1 MGCGGCCRYFPCLR
15 FTIGILTFLA
25 FLMGILS
32 FMAPAWLERD
42 ILTDSRD
49 AQLADYE
56 TYAYG
61 VLSSGGVYKIYDPVT
76 KDGVKKVKETKYVWQ
91 FNDNW
96 NQWSKLEDQTVMIV
110 YAVGMLFILISLW
123 NIAITECVPI
133 KNQSTMLIMMVVW
146 DILAALCLGAA
157 VIMYCATWHNNATL
171 KAFCENKGDGTEFKA
186 FSLGICKLSWALYG
200 AVATACVV
208 IFVTG
213 LNIIAAYQAKSQRR
227 DAAFRHM

>member
-25 FLMGILS
+25 FLMGVLS
-32 FMAPAWLERD
+32 FMAPAWLERN
-42 ILTDSRD
+42 IQSAELRD
-49 AQLADYE
+49 ADFKDYE
-56 TYAYG
+56 TYSFG
-61 VLSSGGVYKIYDPVT
+61 VLSSGGVYKA
-76 KDGVKKVKETKYVWQ
+76 KENLEGEVIETSKYVWR
-91 FNDNW
+91 FNDSW
-96 NQWSKLEDQTVMIV
+96 SQWSKLEDQTVMIV

-146 DILAALCLGAA
+146 DILAALCIGAA
-157 VIMYCATWHNNATL
+157 VIMYCATWHNNDDL
-171 KAFCENKGDGTEFKA
+171 KKFCKNEGEGTEFKA

-200 AVATACVV
+200 AVATACIV

>member
-1 MGCGGCCRYFPCLR
+1 
-15 FTIGILTFLA
+15 
-25 FLMGILS
+25 MGILS
-32 FMAPAWLERD
+32 FMAPAWLERE
-42 ILTDSRD
+42 ILTDVRD
-49 AQLADYE
+49 ADKTDYK
-56 TYAYG
+56 TFAYG
-61 VLSSGGVYKIYDPVT
+61 VLSSGGVYKDVVDTADDGT
-76 KDGVKKVKETKYVWQ
+76 KTVKETKYVWQ

-96 NQWSKLEDQTVMIV
+96 SQWTKLEDQTVMIV
-110 YAVGMLFILISLW
+110 YAAGMLFILISLW

-146 DILAALCLGAA
+146 DILAALCIGAA
-157 VIMYCATWHNNATL
+157 VIMYCATWHNNVTL
-171 KAFCENKGDGTEFKA
+171 KAFCENSGEGTEFKA

-200 AVATACVV
+200 AVATACIV